1 MVKIA
6 WKVINGYGPYAYLQE
21 SYKDQGKVKS
31 KHLAYLGA
39 AGTNGLVPGKMLTVE
54 AVEDFPGGRVMVPSV
69 GDDTL
74 DALKPKPM
82 AKVQLMHEKIGEG
95 LSKQQVLELLESQPG
110 KKAAP
115 KSPVL
120 APPVAPV
127 ANVPQV
133 PLKVTNVALDANGK
147 PLITAESIKKL
158 EEAAAKGDMPGLRKI
173 MYGLADMQKTEPEKW
188 AINYATQDL
197 VNKYNLNQGS
207 FQVVTVNKPPNG
219 VAYPKPEDVVSKPLD
234 TATAAPETAPT
245 EAAPA
250 PTAPTDDKPI
260 QLDIIPTGGEEG
272 LPIISTSDVK
282 TLEKLANDG
291 HVWNLSTTVMGLA
304 QKQKTKADQAAVEK
318 AGQELLDKLSAK
330 QGKAV
335 AVAVAPPPPA
345 PTPPAPTP
353 ATVPQ
358 QSPLK
363 VTEIAKDAN
372 GQPLITAKSIKT
384 LEEYAEKGDMN
395 QVVFAATGLGDQQ
408 KTEAKKWAIYYAA
421 QDLVHKISANKG
433 YTAVSPIPPPPMGVA
448 YPKPEDV
455 ASKPLEEKP
464 VQFDKTSTGKVKG
477 VPFLSLTAINVLESI
492 ASKGDVDKLT
502 DMLMGSVNAQTDEKK
517 KLAVK
522 KAGKDLLEKAYAHQ
536 GKPQKVNSDTLAVES
551 KAATPEPPATAADK
565 PIKLESVPDGLDAS
579 EVKYLELLANYGDVP
594 AFDSAVDQLK
604 AKKPNDWVAIAEASN
619 NLLNQVYAKQDLK
632 SAPQPIIQ
640 GLPTPD
646 PDSPIKL
653 ENVPGVLKPSDVK
666 KLEKMANE
674 GVAYKLMSAAMG
686 LAQKQN
692 TKSDQAAVKKAGQ
705 ELLNKLYAKQS
716 ASKVEAVTPPEP
728 DDAGSKPDA
737 AVAAAPEPLTP
748 TPAPAPAPT
757 DETPI
762 QLDAIPYGGP
772 KDAPLITMANVEKLE
787 IAANQGEDQLSKTI
801 ADLAQEQTTDSK
813 QHHILYAGK
822 LLLEKLYAKQGNP
835 KTVYIDALAAAS
847 KVGPKPA
854 TQAAP
859 APTDET
865 PIQLDAIPTM
875 GKGKTP
881 LITIPNVKKLEK
893 LANEGD
899 AKKLTETVI
908 ELAQKQLPNELKQ
921 FHTLQAGQELLEK
934 LYAKQGNP
942 QTVYLD
948 DLLAASKVAPK
959 SSISPAPPVGP
970 VWVQVGP
977 QAGSTPGGL
986 FEDKE
991 GVKHYIK
998 CPPTLDHVNNE
1009 LTAFD
1014 LYQAVGLNVP
1024 ETDMTVHDGK
1034 YCVTSKIIDGLS
1046 ESGTNPKDLKG
1057 TQEGFVADA
1066 WLANWDSVG
1075 VGTTKYDNILGL
1087 NGEAY
1092 RIDAG
1097 GALSYHGTGGPKG
1110 DKFGNE
1116 VTELDGMRD
1125 PKVNPV
1131 AATVYGDMT
1140 LEQIKASAEPVLA
1153 LESDEIENIV
1163 KLYQGSN
1170 PQSQAMIDKLLA
1182 RQKYIGEWI
1191 EKKELGQKLTSV
1203 LSGKANAKAPAEQPA
1218 AVTVAPNNVKVQV
1231 GDIPKDNK
1239 GKALIIPM
1247 NVKKL
1252 EAAAKK
1258 GEPELQ
1264 KACDDIIAKMLSPA
1278 KKAAVQNVCADL
1290 KGQLQGI
1297 PMVEGD
1303 GGSGQSEAV
1312 AQVDAGTVTLPKQ
1325 STPTPK
1331 VVTKEVEAVKNEAKN
1346 YNKDLEQVSGKKGS
1360 NEGGLFKDKKLDTLH
1375 YLKWPNGDV
1384 RAKIEGLSAMLY
1396 AYSETPVPNVR
1407 VVNFQD
1413 KPAVMSD
1420 WIEDAQPMTVAEM
1433 KKHKD
1438 VLNGFVA
1445 DAWLSNWDAVGLNA
1459 DNIVKGPGNKAY
1471 RIDLGGSMLFRAQGK
1486 PKDFPA
1492 EVMELETLVDPSVNP
1507 QAASVFGEITPEHLK
1522 EGATRLQ
1529 NIDDSLIDQ
1538 AVDHANLPKT
1548 SEDYPASVY
1557 GEDAK
1562 DLPRFLKT
1570 RLKERRNHLVMEI
1583 LKKAEAQAVTAADV
1597 AKTSDLKKAS
1607 ITAIVGKTPGFK
1619 ASTPSTA
1626 AKWAVLN
1633 TVMGH
1638 ELGGKTH
1645 AKEPSATLK
1654 NHYSSWK
1661 GTTAGPQGAALRWAA
1676 GELHG
1681 TGRQEISRLQK
1692 YHDFEFGKSKSKS
1705 KSKATKSTNVQ
1716 HVENLSTTPHGKNL
1730 VDGIRVA
1737 DKHNSAVFQLQHPS
1751 KKTLTL
1757 YRGWREDQLKY
1768 LQLNNAKVGDVLDLK
1783 DPPLYSWSLY
1793 PSIGKNFGHGGIV
1806 TKAQVPIESIVLSD
1820 IVNSTGSFSNENE
1833 VLFKGVDKV
1842 KMEVTHTT

>member
-6 WKVINGYGPYAYLQE
+6 WKTINGYGPYAYLQE
-21 SYKDQGKVKS
+21 SQKEQGKVKS

-54 AVEDFPGGRVMVPSV
+54 AVEDFPGGRVMVPTV

-74 DALKPKPM
+74 VALKPKPK
-82 AKVQLMHEKIGEG
+82 AKVELMQDKVGEG
-95 LSKQQVLELLESQPG
+95 LSKQQVMELLESQP
-110 KKAAP
+110 KQKAAP

-120 APPVAPV
+120 APSPEPVKPLPPQVPLKVDQVALDAKGNPLITAENITGLEHEVAAGNLDTMVQLGHKLAARQPDPAKSWAIYYAVQDLWYKHASNQGTPFLVTIEVPPKGVAYPAKKDVNVDPKAGVSTTPTHLPSPAKTVAPESPATAPPVAPV

-147 PLITAESIKKL
+147 PLITDESIKKL
-158 EEAAAKGDMPGLRKI
+158 EEAAAKGNMPGLRKV
-173 MYGLADMQKTEPEKW
+173 MYGLADMQKTEAEKW

-197 VNKYNLNQGS
+197 VNKYNLNVGS
-207 FQVVTVNKPPNG
+207 FQVVTVNKPPDG
-219 VAYPKPEDVVSKPLD
+219 VAYPKPEHVFSKSLD
-234 TATAAPETAPT
+234 TETAPT
-245 EAAPA
+245 PTTIHEIPGHVGPPPGITVAPKSATEAALA
-250 PTAPTDDKPI
+250 PSTPTDETPI
-260 QLDIIPTGGEEG
+260 QLDIIPNGGEEG
-272 LPIISTSDVK
+272 LPLISTSNVK
-282 TLEKLANDG
+282 KLEKLANEGDI
-291 HVWNLSTTVMGLA
+291 VNLSTTVLGLA
-304 QKQKTKADQAAVEK
+304 QKQKTKSDQAAVKK
-318 AGQELLDKLSAK
+318 AGQEFLDKLYAK
-330 QGKAV
+330 QGKGKAK
-335 AVAVAPPPPA
+335 AEAVAPPPPA

-358 QSPLK
+358 QSPLE
-363 VTEIAKDAN
+363 VTEIAKDAK
-372 GQPLITAKSIKT
+372 GQPLITAKSIKK
-384 LEEYAEKGDMN
+384 LEEYAKKGDIN
-395 QVVFAATGLGDQQ
+395 QVVFAAHGLGDQQ
-408 KTEAKKWAIYYAA
+408 KTEAKKWAVFYAA
-421 QDLVHKISANKG
+421 QDLIHKINANKG
-433 YTAVSPIPPPPMGVA
+433 NTEVSPIPPPPKGVA

-455 ASKPLEEKP
+455 ASKPLEEKQ

-477 VPFLSLTAINVLESI
+477 APYFSLNAIQVLESA
-492 ASKGDVDKLT
+492 ASMGDVDKLT
-502 DMLMGSVNAQTDEKK
+502 HLLMGSANAQTDETI
-517 KLAVK
+517 KLTIK

-536 GKPQKVNSDTLAVES
+536 GNPQKVNPDTLAVES
-551 KAATPEPPATAADK
+551 KAATPEPPATAA
-565 PIKLESVPDGLDAS
+565 
-579 EVKYLELLANYGDVP
+579 
-594 AFDSAVDQLK
+594 
-604 AKKPNDWVAIAEASN
+604 ASN
-619 NLLNQVYAKQDLK
+619 EKQDLK

-646 PDSPIKL
+646 PDDSPITL
-653 ENVPGVLKPSDVK
+653 EIVPSVLKPSDVK
-666 KLEKMANE
+666 KLEKLANE
-674 GVAYKLMSAAMG
+674 GNVLALVSATNTLKAKQLYKADQMAVA
-686 LAQKQN
+686 
-692 TKSDQAAVKKAGQ
+692 KAGQ
-705 ELLNKLYAKQS
+705 ELLNQFYAKQS
-716 ASKVEAVTPPEP
+716 TA
-728 DDAGSKPDA
+728 KP
-737 AVAAAPEPLTP
+737 LST
-748 TPAPAPAPT
+748 
-757 DETPI
+757 
-762 QLDAIPYGGP
+762 
-772 KDAPLITMANVEKLE
+772 DAPS
-787 IAANQGEDQLSKTI
+787 D
-801 ADLAQEQTTDSK
+801 
-813 QHHILYAGK
+813 
-822 LLLEKLYAKQGNP
+822 P
-835 KTVYIDALAAAS
+835 
-847 KVGPKPA
+847 GP
-854 TQAAP
+854 
-859 APTDET
+859 
-865 PIQLDAIPTM
+865 
-875 GKGKTP
+875 
-881 LITIPNVKKLEK
+881 
-893 LANEGD
+893 
-899 AKKLTETVI
+899 
-908 ELAQKQLPNELKQ
+908 
-921 FHTLQAGQELLEK
+921 
-934 LYAKQGNP
+934 
-942 QTVYLD
+942 
-948 DLLAASKVAPK
+948 VAPK

-970 VWVQVGP
+970 AWVQVGP

-986 FEDKE
+986 FEDKD

-998 CPPTLDHVNNE
+998 CPPTLDHVNTE
-1009 LTAFD
+1009 LLAFD
-1014 LYQAVGLNVP
+1014 LYQAIGLNVP
-1024 ETDMTVHDGK
+1024 ETDITVHDGK

-1046 ESGTNPKDLKG
+1046 EGGTNPKDLKG

-1087 NGEAY
+1087 DGEAY

-1097 GALSYHGTGGPKG
+1097 GALSYHGTGGEKG

-1140 LEQIKASAEPVLA
+1140 LDQIKASAELVLD
-1153 LESDEIENIV
+1153 LKPDEIETIV
-1163 KLYQGSN
+1163 KLWQGN
-1170 PQSQAMIDKLLA
+1170 TPQSQAMIDKLLA

-1191 EKKELGQKLTSV
+1191 GKKELGQKLISV
-1203 LSGKANAKAPAEQPA
+1203 LSEKANAKAPEDQPA

-1239 GKALIIPM
+1239 GKALVIPM

-1258 GEPELQ
+1258 GQPELQ
-1264 KACDDIIAKMLSPA
+1264 KVCDELIAKMLSPA

-1303 GGSGQSEAV
+1303 GGSGLSEAV
-1312 AQVDAGTVTLPKQ
+1312 AQVDAGTVKLPKQ
-1325 STPTPK
+1325 STPSPK
-1331 VVTKEVEAVKNEAKN
+1331 VVTKEVEAVKNESKD

-1384 RAKIEGLSAMLY
+1384 RAKIEGLTAMLY
-1396 AYSETPVPNVR
+1396 AYSDTPVPNIR
-1407 VVNFQD
+1407 VVDFQD
-1413 KPAVMSD
+1413 KKAVMSD
-1420 WIEDAQPMTVAEM
+1420 WIEDAQPMTVAQM
-1433 KKHKD
+1433 KAHKD

-1486 PKDFPA
+1486 PKEFPA
-1492 EVMELETLVDPSVNP
+1492 EVLELETMLDPSVNP
-1507 QAASVFGEITPEHLK
+1507 QAASVFGAITADHLK

-1529 NIDDSLIDQ
+1529 NIDDTMIDQ

-1548 SEDYPASVY
+1548 SEDYPSSVY

-1583 LKKAEAQAVTAADV
+1583 LKKAEAQEVAAADV
-1597 AKTSDLKKAS
+1597 AKTADLKKAS

-1619 ASTPSTA
+1619 PSTPSAA

-1654 NHYSSWK
+1654 DHYSSWK
-1661 GTTAGPQGAALRWAA
+1661 GYTGGPNGAALRWAA

-1692 YHDFEFGKSKSKS
+1692 FHDFSVGKSKSKS
-1705 KSKATKSTNVQ
+1705 KSKSTKSTDVQ
-1716 HVENLSTTPHGKNL
+1716 HVVNLSTTPHGKNL

-1768 LQLNNAKVGDVLDLK
+1768 LSLNNSKVGDVLTLD

-1806 TKAQVPIESIVLSD
+1806 TKAQVPIENIVLSD
-1820 IVNSTGSFSNENE
+1820 VVNSTGHYSNENE